1 MLPIL
6 LSLVVTQSPPPL
18 VSADVDAPPPTPV
31 AEVVAPPREDKHA
44 APLWQAT
51 ALATAIVPTSFD
63 STPFVFGMRGELDV
77 WRISGVF
84 TFDRGVVT
92 PFTMAQSNEWTGL
105 LGFSAINNTY
115 ARVRVQ
121 GGLSALTA
129 DTFTARFGPSLG
141 VTARA
146 GLPVISAEV
155 AALFTPVGGLRQFDA
170 RAELVLRGG
179 VFELHGGYRVRF
191 YDAAEAGT
199 LDALFTSTPLAG
211 PSIAVGLS
219 L

>member
-1 MLPIL
+1 MLPLL
-6 LSLVVTQSPPPL
+6 LSLVVMQSPPPL

-31 AEVVAPPREDKHA
+31 AEVTAPPRDDKHA
-44 APLWQAT
+44 ADSWQVA
-51 ALATAIVPTSFD
+51 ALATAIVPTSLD
-63 STPFVFGMRGELDV
+63 GAPFVFGLRGELDV
-77 WRISGVF
+77 FRVSGVF
-84 TFDRGVVT
+84 TFDRGGVT
-92 PFTMAQSNEWTGL
+92 PFNVAQTNEWTGL
-105 LGFSAINNTY
+105 LGFSAINNKY
-115 ARVRVQ
+115 ARVRLQ
-121 GGLSALTA
+121 GGLSALSA